1 MGRLQNGG
9 VVEGFIATHPEAEGM
24 ADKDLFDA
32 FAFGELPDH
41 VDCVL
46 YGAIEIGVA
55 RIDDLARGV
64 DGLVKFGRPEQAGV
78 VVHLK
83 GEAEGVHLLMTG
95 PAVFLS
101 CDAHALAKGGL
112 GLVRQP
118 S

>member
-41 VDCVL
+41 VDRIV

-78 VVHLK
+78 VLHLRSEERRVGK
-83 GEAEGVHLLMTG
+83 ECRSRWSPYH
-95 PAVFLS
+95 
-101 CDAHALAKGGL
+101 
-112 GLVRQP
+112 
-118 S
+118 